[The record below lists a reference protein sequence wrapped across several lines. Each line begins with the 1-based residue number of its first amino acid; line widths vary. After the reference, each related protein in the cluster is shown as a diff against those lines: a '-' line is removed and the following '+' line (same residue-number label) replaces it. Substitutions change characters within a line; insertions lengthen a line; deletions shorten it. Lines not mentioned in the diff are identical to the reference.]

1 MNKNFLYQ
9 FLRKQKLAVLATI
22 AADGSP
28 QCALVGFAV
37 TPELE
42 IVFDT
47 VSTSR
52 KYANLMTNAKA
63 AFVIGWEHEVTVQ
76 YEGVAQQLRGDNA
89 QAYKRVYF
97 SAWPDGPEREK
108 WPKHRIFSGAS
119 AMDSLQRFQSGIVQ
133 DRRNAGVMQSPFNR
147 PVISGLRR

>member
-1 MNKNFLYQ
+1 VNKNFLYQ

-108 WPKHRIFSGAS
+108 WPNIAYFLVHPRWIRYS
-119 AMDSLQRFQSGIVQ
+119 D
-133 DRRNAGVMQSPFNR
+133 FN
-147 PVISGLRR
+147 PESYKIEEMLV